1 MEMTVEPLLLL
12 NVVLPS
18 RQFSDS
24 LAMPPLL

>member
-1 MEMTVEPLLLL
+1 MEMTVEPLLL